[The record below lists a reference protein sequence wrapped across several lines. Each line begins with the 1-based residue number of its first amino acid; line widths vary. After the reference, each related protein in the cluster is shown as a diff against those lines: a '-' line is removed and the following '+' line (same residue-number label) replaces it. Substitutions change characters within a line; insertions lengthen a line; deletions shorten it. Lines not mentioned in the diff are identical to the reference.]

1 MHRVPCPFG
10 ATYLAAAVSPESPVT
25 KRFLNLS
32 DSG

>member
-1 MHRVPCPFG
+1 MHRGPCPFG
-10 ATYLAAAVSPESPVT
+10 AAYLAVAVSPESPVK